1 MNTILVVEDNEK
13 NLKLFAEILT
23 ASGYNIL
30 AARDGAEGIRLAK
43 ENSPA
48 LILMDI
54 QMPVM
59 DGKKAMQIL
68 KAEPATKAIPIIA
81 ITSYAMP
88 GDMERML
95 GDGFDAY
102 MAKPIDFKEF
112 CKIIEKTLDKAVKT

>member
-1 MNTILVVEDNEK
+1 MNTILIVEDNEK
-13 NLKLFAEILT
+13 NLKLFTEILT

-30 AARDGAEGIRLAK
+30 TARDGAEGVRLAK
-43 ENSPA
+43 ENSPE

-68 KAEPATKAIPIIA
+68 KAGPKTKAIPIIA

-88 GDMERML
+88 GDMERLL

-112 CKIIEKTLDKAVKT
+112 CKIIEKTVKK